1 MENEFIYHVTT
12 KSWWEATKKAGKLS
26 SPRFEEEGYIHC
38 ATAQQVPGVL
48 QRYFA
53 NQTDLVKLT
62 LNKAKIQP
70 PLVFELAGSLN
81 EVFPHV
87 HGPINLDAVVEET
100 DL

>member
-12 KSWWEATKKAGKLS
+12 KAWWEAAKEAGKLS

-62 LNKAKIQP
+62 LDKSKIQP
-70 PLVFELAGSLN
+70 PVVFELAGSLN

-87 HGPINLDAVVEET
+87 HGPINLDAVVAVT

>member
-1 MENEFIYHVTT
+1 LETAYIYHVTT
-12 KSWWEATKKAGKLS
+12 RSWWEAAQQAGKLS

-38 ATAQQVPGVL
+38 STAQQVPGVL

-62 LNKAKIQP
+62 LEKDKIQP
-70 PLVFELAGSLN
+70 PLVYELAGSLN

-87 HGPINLDAVVEET
+87 HGPINLDAVVAVT
-100 DL
+100 YL